1 MKDKIQSEI
10 VEDGFYH
17 IEVRSQREFKRF
29 RVKSVGQDCGIER
42 VGGQLE
48 NGVWNTVKWLVSKKL
63 ARVENDTLV
72 TDAFG
77 VQELFDRLESQPKHI
92 KGDFFEAKER
102 FDEAG

>member
-17 IEVRSQREFKRF
+17 IEVRPPREFKRF
-29 RVKSVGQDCGIER
+29 RAKSIGQDCGIER
-42 VGGQLE
+42 VGGQRE
-48 NGVWNTVKWLVSKKL
+48 GGIWNTVKWLVSKKL

-72 TDAFG
+72 TSDRDA
-77 VQELFDRLESQPKHI
+77 QELFDRLESQPKHI